1 MRGTHMTTIRI
12 RTKVESDTLT
22 LPELKPLVGKSVDI
36 VVTERQDAPPADR
49 WARAA
54 EAVRQLT
61 DYDFDAATDQR
72 EYDRGH
78 GEDHLS

>member
-1 MRGTHMTTIRI
+1 MRSTPMATIRI
-12 RTKVESDTLT
+12 RTTVESDTLT
-22 LPELKPLVGKSVDI
+22 LPELKPLVGKTVDI
-36 VVTERQDAPPADR
+36 EVTERQDAPADR

-61 DYDFDAATDQR
+61 DYDFDAAADQR
-72 EYDRGH
+72 EYDRSH

>member
-1 MRGTHMTTIRI
+1 MQGIQMATIRI
-12 RTKVESDTLT
+12 RTRIESDTLT
-22 LPELKPLVGKSVDI
+22 LPELKPLVGKTVDI
-36 VVTERQDAPPADR
+36 EVTERQEAPPADR

-61 DYDFDAATDQR
+61 DYDFDAAADQR